1 MPRRGRA
8 PVLSRSGTTRV
19 STRNLQLSKICA
31 KLEAKLLDVHRE
43 ISSVQEAIFF
53 GQIDRFLTILFEM
66 PAVAFQTLY
75 FEKGSE
81 QSLHQDTAFVY
92 VNEPQE
98 FLATWIALEDVK
110 DGAGELI
117 YYPASHKLPEK
128 LFAGGTKAPLPNDPH
143 SSSYSA
149 DLVSRCTQAGLAERR
164 FLPKKGDV
172 LFWAAD
178 LAHAGAPRATS
189 DTQGVAW

>member
-1 MPRRGRA
+1 
-8 PVLSRSGTTRV
+8 
-19 STRNLQLSKICA
+19 
-31 KLEAKLLDVHRE
+31 
-43 ISSVQEAIFF
+43 
-53 GQIDRFLTILFEM
+53 M

-128 LFAGGTKAPLPNDPH
+128 LFAGGTEALLPNDPH

-189 DTQGVAW
+189 DTRRRTIWRPKIKAEPASQRLSNCFVLCLHSASRQRDTERAL